1 MRGEII
7 HEYRKLNSEDHKAF
21 RRWLWANTIVGAI
34 LVAGLI
40 GLVSKSTGDGSVSI
54 AQAPA
59 SSHSSPPQA
68 H

>member
-7 HEYRKLNSEDHKAF
+7 DEYRKLNSEDHKAF
-21 RRWLWANTIVGAI
+21 RRWLWTNMIVGAI

-40 GLVSKSTGDGSVSI
+40 ALTSKFTGDGAVSL

-59 SSHSSPPQA
+59 SSHPSPPHA